1 MRDLISLSQLH
12 IHIMSF
18 FSDLVSLLP
27 TPVLPTEEKDGF
39 RYICLVRTTPFGALN
54 SWVVQFKVLQNSE
67 ELALKKGKLNDDCS
81 ALVYT
86 DGDIE
91 HALPL
96 ARIDQLMQHAKCT
109 VAFTQY
115 LEERRLG
122 KDVPFTGDTHAPEI
136 QEPKTKTKK
145 VKAQPAAA

>member
-1 MRDLISLSQLH
+1 
-12 IHIMSF
+12 MSF

-27 TPVLPTEEKDGF
+27 TPVLPTEERDGF
-39 RYICLVRTTPFGALN
+39 RYIGLVRTTPFGALN

-91 HALPL
+91 HAIALT
-96 ARIDQLMQHAKCT
+96 RIDQLMQHAKCT

-122 KDVPFTGDTHAPEI
+122 KDVAFPGDTP
-136 QEPKTKTKK
+136 
-145 VKAQPAAA
+145 AQKSRNLRPRPRR